1 MRTQDEQSRVLYE
14 LSKLILSILRSPPSS
29 PAIHFAA
36 DDIVPA
42 APIQGPRRRNERGNV
57 AALITPAG
65 FASFMLGI
73 SLALMLGG
81 LVTFLIGFM
90 LMPWVI
96 GLVMVLYVVGFVSG
110 LSVLGRSILCAA
122 VSCCGHD
129 EPGKDAQGDEKI
141 LMMGGGAF
149 HAFVC

>member
-14 LSKLILSILRSPPSS
+14 LSRLILSILRSPPSS
-29 PAIHFAA
+29 PAIQFAA

-57 AALITPAG
+57 AAQITPAG

-81 LVTFLIGFM
+81 WVTFLIGFM

-129 EPGKDAQGDEKI
+129 EPRKDAQAWK
-141 LMMGGGAF
+141 LM
-149 HAFVC
+149 